1 MSELL
6 RKIYEQAIQDE
17 DIAVAMVRR
26 VDDWAKSL
34 TVPYKEVLDDDQM
47 ELLQN
52 LLFSTAIKAEEEG
65 FQLGI
70 RVIVKLVLEILADS

>member
-34 TVPYKEVLDDDQM
+34 TVPYKDVLDDDQM

>member
-17 DIAVAMVRR
+17 DIAVEMGRR

-34 TVPYKEVLDDDQM
+34 TVPYKDVLDEDQM

-70 RVIVKLVLEILADS
+70 RMIVKLVLEILADS

>member
-6 RKIYEQAIQDE
+6 RKIYEQAIQDK

-34 TVPYKEVLDDDQM
+34 TVPYKDVLDDDQM

-52 LLFSTAIKAEEEG
+52 LMYSTAIKAEEEG

-70 RVIVKLVLEILADS
+70 RMIVKLVLEILADS

>member
-1 MSELL
+1 MSEIL

-34 TVPYKEVLDDDQM
+34 TVPYKDVLGDDQM

-52 LLFSTAIKAEEEG
+52 LLFSTAIRAEEEG

>member
-34 TVPYKEVLDDDQM
+34 TVPYKDVLDDDQM

-70 RVIVKLVLEILADS
+70 RVIVKLVLEMVSDS